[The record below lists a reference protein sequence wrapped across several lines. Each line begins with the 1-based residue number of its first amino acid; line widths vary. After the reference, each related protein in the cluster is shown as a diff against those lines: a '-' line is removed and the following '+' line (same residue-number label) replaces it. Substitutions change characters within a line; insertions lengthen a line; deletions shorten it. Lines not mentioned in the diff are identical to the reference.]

1 MFNLRFDVCEK
12 FKRYKLVTQND
23 RIHWVISI
31 LLLKIL
37 LYITRNEIY

>member
-12 FKRYKLVTQND
+12 FKRLVTQND